1 MDDGRVAFLDF
12 GMTKKLSFAHLG
24 EERELIG
31 AALHGDVEGFHERVV
46 RSGYYR
52 PDDEV
57 ASPERVMEHAR
68 ALTAW
73 EREDRDFTISR
84 DYIAQVVIDSGD
96 PRSEYWDM
104 MRRGTVPV
112 DALLAGRMAGLTLAV
127 LGQLNATANW
137 HRIVQEIVFGG
148 APGSPL
154 GELEAGFWDDPRR
167 RRRAA

>member
-1 MDDGRVAFLDF
+1 
-12 GMTKKLSFAHLG
+12 
-24 EERELIG
+24 
-31 AALHGDVEGFHERVV
+31 
-46 RSGYYR
+46 
-52 PDDEV
+52 
-57 ASPERVMEHAR
+57 MEHAR

-104 MRRGTVPV
+104 LRRGTVPV
-112 DALLAGRMAGLTLAV
+112 DSLLAGRMAGLTLAV

-137 HRIVQEIVFGG
+137 HRIVQEVVFGG
-148 APGSPL
+148 PPGSPL
-154 GELEAGFWDDPRR
+154 GELEASFWDDPRR